1 MKNLND
7 INILKLRAYLQTMS
21 DVGEL
26 IDADLINDEMLEAS
40 EIDADMFCDNISDI
54 IEMLDMMVKVANTH
68 GRL

>member
-1 MKNLND
+1 MENLND